1 MSTYNKDI
9 IIIIFAESANALVA
23 PNLALGKSTVQSSQ
37 LAHCQPSCAVDGE
50 YSDNGRE
57 Y

>member
-9 IIIIFAESANALVA
+9 IIIIIAESANALVA

-37 LAHCQPSCAVDGE
+37 LAQCQPSFAVDGE
-50 YSDNGRE
+50 YSDYGRE
-57 Y
+57 